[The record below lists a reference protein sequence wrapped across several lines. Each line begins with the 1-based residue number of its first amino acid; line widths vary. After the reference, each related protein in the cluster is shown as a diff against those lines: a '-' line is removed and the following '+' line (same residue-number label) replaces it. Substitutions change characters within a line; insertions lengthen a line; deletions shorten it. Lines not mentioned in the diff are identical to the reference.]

1 MHLHCLCFLL
11 LLHLLLPLPLTATF
25 SIAKPGCPT
34 RCGNLEIPFPF
45 GLGSNCSMDS
55 PFDIY
60 CNTSTNPPTPYIP
73 LPINMSEVVEISGEH
88 IRVKSPVSGG
98 FCNMSGVSAPDDFE
112 TPFRYSLSFLS
123 TPYTLSDANQ
133 LTAFGCDD
141 LATVAVQ
148 GGAATAEYTGGCLA
162 YCPEAGL
169 SRNGSCPGNGCCQ
182 PNNIRWKIHKNFLFV
197 MGPAIIVL

>member
-1 MHLHCLCFLL
+1 
-11 LLHLLLPLPLTATF
+11 
-25 SIAKPGCPT
+25 
-34 RCGNLEIPFPF
+34 
-45 GLGSNCSMDS
+45 MDS

-169 SRNGSCPGNGCCQ
+169 SRNGSCPGNGCCHT
-182 PNNIRWKIHKNFLFV
+182 PIPKGIYEGKYIRIFYLLW
-197 MGPAIIVL
+197 GQQS